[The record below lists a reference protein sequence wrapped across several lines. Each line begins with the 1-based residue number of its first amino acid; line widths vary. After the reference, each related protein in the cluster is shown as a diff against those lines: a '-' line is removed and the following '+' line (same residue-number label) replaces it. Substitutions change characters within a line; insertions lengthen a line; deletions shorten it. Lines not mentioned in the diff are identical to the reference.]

1 MTNAA
6 DETARSL
13 RLQNCAQPQAVYR
26 RLRRVAGDVLL
37 PGDYLQVRRVLAA
50 AALSSLPPNG
60 GPEKASPSAIPHSS
74 FLIPHSSFPLQTAL
88 ICAEEIEP
96 SRASLISILI
106 SPYVEPND
114 LALSNVRRQFGEDV
128 ERIVRGLA
136 RVAGLYEKNAS
147 IATENF
153 RQLLISFAEDMRVVF
168 IIIAERVNL
177 MRQLKD
183 RGTDEDRRRIATEAK
198 ELYAPL
204 AHKLGLYLI
213 KSELE
218 DLSLKYLEHDA
229 YYHIKEKLAQTKRA
243 RDLYIARFIQPVEE
257 KLQAA
262 GLRFHIKGRTKSI
275 HSIWQKMKKQKCPF
289 EGVYDLFA
297 IRVILDSAPEKEK
310 TDCWLVY
317 GIVTDM
323 YRPNPRRLRDWLSVP
338 KSNGYESLHTT
349 VMGPEGRWVEVQ
361 IRTERMDEI
370 AEHGLAAHWR
380 YKGVKE
386 SGAKE
391 EDFLALIRQA
401 LENHATD
408 GEMLLD
414 QFKVELYSD
423 EVFVFSPKGDLY
435 KLQKGATVLD
445 FAYAIHTNVGYHC
458 AGGKVNGK
466 NVPIR
471 TRLQSGD
478 QVEILTQPNQAP
490 KRDWLTIAHT
500 SKART
505 KIRQALNEQ
514 EQKAVAFAKEAFERR
529 LKNRKIDIDESLM
542 MKLLRQ
548 MGYKHVNDFY
558 RAIGEEQLDINTFVE
573 RYVEA
578 EKREQN
584 QLPPAPAHHAEEFS
598 QTQPSSA
605 SLQTGEEGQASL
617 LIDGSVKGVEYS
629 LAKCCNP
636 IYGDPVFGFVTIGRG
651 IKVHRQDCPNARRM
665 RDSHA
670 YRIIPARWVGKAG
683 ALYPVTLHIVGR
695 DDIGIVNNITSIIA
709 KHKNTVLRSIDIK
722 SSEDGLFSGS
732 LTLQIDDLGKLKTLL
747 GKLKEVKG
755 VKQVSR

>member
-1 MTNAA
+1 MDSSLFTLHSSLLIAA
-6 DETARSL
+6 
-13 RLQNCAQPQAVYR
+13 YR
-26 RLRRVAGDVLL
+26 RLLQAQVLTKEDVRCLRASAKAVEGEVPESYEARLL
-37 PGDYLQVRRVLAA
+37 GI
-50 AALSSLPPNG
+50 PPLLF
-60 GPEKASPSAIPHSS
+60 A
-74 FLIPHSSFPLQTAL
+74 LQTAV
-88 ICAEEIEP
+88 IYVEEVDP
-96 SRASLISILI
+96 SRTAILSILCRTI
-106 SPYVEPND
+106 GVDGS
-114 LALSNVRRQFGEDV
+114 AFGEEV
-128 ERIVRGLA
+128 QRIVRGIT
-136 RVAGLYEKNAS
+136 RVNSLYEKNAS
-147 IATENF
+147 LATENF

-177 MRQLKD
+177 MRQIKD
-183 RGTDEDRRRIATEAK
+183 KGSEEDRLRLSTEAK

-204 AHKLGLYLI
+204 AHKLGLYLL

-218 DLSLKYLEHDA
+218 DLALKYLEHDA

-243 RDLYIARFIQPVEE
+243 RDLYIARFIQPIEE
-257 KLQAA
+257 KLRSA

-297 IRVILDSAPEKEK
+297 IRVILDSQPEKEK

-391 EDFLALIRQA
+391 EDFLAVIRQA
-401 LENHATD
+401 LESHTTD
-408 GEMLLD
+408 GEALLD
-414 QFKVELYSD
+414 QFKVDLYSD

-435 KLQKGATVLD
+435 KLQKGSTVLD
-445 FAYAIHTNVGYHC
+445 FAYAIHTQVGFHC
-458 AGGKVNGK
+458 SGGRVNGK
-466 NVPIR
+466 NVPMR

-478 QVEILTQPNQAP
+478 QVEILTQPNQVP
-490 KRDWLTIAHT
+490 KRDWLTIAMT

-505 KIRQALNEQ
+505 KIRQALHEQ
-514 EQKAVAFAKEAFERR
+514 EQKAVTYAKEAFDRR
-529 LKNRKIDIDESLM
+529 IKNRKIEVDDSLM

-548 MGYKHVNDFY
+548 MGYKHTGDFY
-558 RAIGEEQLDINTFVE
+558 RDIAEETLDLNTFIDK
-573 RYVEA
+573 YIEA
-578 EKREQN
+578 QKRDQN
-584 QLPPAPAHHAEEFS
+584 QLPPAPGHHAEEYENIVS
-598 QTQPSSA
+598 
-605 SLQTGEEGQASL
+605 EEAAENKKDTL
-617 LIDGSVKGVEYS
+617 VLAGSVKGVEYS
-629 LAKCCNP
+629 LARCCNP
-636 IYGDPVFGFVTIGRG
+636 IYGDAVFGFVTIGRG

-665 RDSHA
+665 KDSHA
-670 YRIIPARWVGKAG
+670 YRIIPVRWAGKSG

-709 KHKNTVLRSIDIK
+709 KQKNVMLRSIDIK
-722 SSEDGLFSGS
+722 SSEDGLFGGTLS
-732 LTLQIDDLGKLKTLL
+732 LQIDDLGKLKLL
-747 GKLKEVKG
+747 INKLKEVKG
-755 VKQVSR
+755 VKNVSR

>member
-1 MTNAA
+1 MTGYEFSPL
-6 DETARSL
+6 DRSEL
-13 RLQNCAQPQAVYR
+13 LGVYR
-26 RLRRVAGDVLL
+26 RLRRQAGGVLQ
-37 PGDYLQVRRVLAA
+37 PGDFRKLRDAVARYDGATRPHAAEALGVNPVL
-50 AALSSLPPNG
+50 
-60 GPEKASPSAIPHSS
+60 
-74 FLIPHSSFPLQTAL
+74 FDMQTAL
-88 ICAEEIEP
+88 ICVEEIEQ
-96 SRASLISILI
+96 SRASIVSILLRA
-106 SPYVEPND
+106 YVTND
-114 LALSNVRRQFGEDV
+114 EGNLRREWGEDV
-128 ERIVRGLA
+128 ARIVRGIT
-136 RVAGLYEKNAS
+136 RVQALYSRGPEAAL
-147 IATENF
+147 ATENF

-183 RGTDEDRRRIATEAK
+183 RGSDEDRRRIATEAK

-243 RDLYIARFIQPVEE
+243 RDLYIAQFIEPVEQ
-257 KLQAA
+257 KLRAA
-262 GLRFHIKGRTKSI
+262 GLKFHIKGRTKSI
-275 HSIWQKMKKQKCPF
+275 HSIWQKMKKQRCPF

-297 IRVILDSAPEKEK
+297 IRVILDSPPEKEK

-380 YKGVKE
+380 YKGVRE
-386 SGAKE
+386 SGAGE
-391 EDFLALIRQA
+391 EGFLAAIRSA
-401 LENHATD
+401 LEAHTTD
-408 GEMLLD
+408 EDLLID

-435 KLQKGATVLD
+435 KLPKGATVLD

-458 AGGKVNGK
+458 CGGRVNGK
-466 NVPIR
+466 NQPMR
-471 TRLQSGD
+471 TKLQSGD
-478 QVEILTQPNQAP
+478 QVEVLTQPNQAP
-490 KRDWLTIAHT
+490 KRDWLTIAAT

-505 KIRQALNEQ
+505 KIRQAVNEQ
-514 EQKAVAFAKEAFERR
+514 EQRAVLYAKEAFERR
-529 LKNRKIDIDESLM
+529 LKNRKLDIDESLM

-548 MGYKHVNDFY
+548 MGYRHVNDFY
-558 RAIGEEQLDINTFVE
+558 RDVSEEQLDLNTFID
-573 RYVEA
+573 RYLEA
-578 EKREQN
+578 QKREAN
-584 QLPPAPAHHAEEFS
+584 QLPPAPAHHAEEYENI
-598 QTQPSSA
+598 A
-605 SLQTGEEGQASL
+605 GEELSEAHRDT
-617 LIDGSVKGVEYS
+617 LIIDKNVKGVEYS

-670 YRIIPARWVGKAG
+670 YRMLPAKWAGKGG

-709 KHKNTVLRSIDIK
+709 KQKNVLLRSIDIK
-722 SSEDGLFSGS
+722 SSEDGLFAGT
-732 LTLQIDDLGKLKTLL
+732 LALQIDDLGKLKVLMN
-747 GKLKEVKG
+747 KIKEVRG
-755 VKQVSR
+755 VKNVTR

>member
-1 MTNAA
+1 MTDAVYTFPP
-6 DETARSL
+6 EARTQL
-13 RLQNCAQPQAVYR
+13 LDTYR
-26 RLRRVAGDVLL
+26 RLRRVVADVLL
-37 PGDYLQVRRVLAA
+37 PGDYLQLRRVLAA
-50 AALSSLPPNG
+50 APSRLTMPLGSTEPAEALL
-60 GPEKASPSAIPHSS
+60 
-74 FLIPHSSFPLQTAL
+74 FDLQTAL
-88 ICAEEIEP
+88 ICAEEVEP
-96 SRASLISILI
+96 SRASLLSILLRA
-106 SPYVEPND
+106 YVEPND
-114 LALSNVRRQFGEDV
+114 IALSSVRKTFGEDV
-128 ERIVRGLA
+128 ARIVRGTA
-136 RVAGLYEKNAS
+136 RVGGLYEKNAS
-147 IATENF
+147 LATENF

-183 RGTDEDRRRIATEAK
+183 KGTDDERRRIATEAK

-243 RDLYIARFIQPVEE
+243 RDLYIARFIQPIEE

-262 GLRFHIKGRTKSI
+262 GLHFHIKGRTKSI

-297 IRVILDSAPEKEK
+297 IRVILDSLPEKEK

-317 GIVTDM
+317 GLVTDM

-391 EDFLALIRQA
+391 EDFLAVIRQA
-401 LENHATD
+401 LESHATD

-466 NVPIR
+466 NVPMR

-490 KRDWLTIAHT
+490 KRDWLSIAKT

-505 KIRQALNEQ
+505 KIRQAVNEQ

-529 LKNRKIDIDESLM
+529 LKNRKIEVDESLM

-558 RAIGEEQLDINTFVE
+558 RDIGEEQLDINTFIE
-573 RYVEA
+573 RYAEA

-584 QLPPAPAHHAEEFS
+584 QLPPAPTHHAEEYENLPATEFS
-598 QTQPSSA
+598 EAHKDT
-605 SLQTGEEGQASL
+605 LV
-617 LIDGSVKGVEYS
+617 IDGSVKGVEYS

-636 IYGDPVFGFVTIGRG
+636 IYGDAVFGFVTIGRG

-670 YRIIPARWVGKAG
+670 YRIIPARWAGKAG
-683 ALYPVTLHIVGR
+683 ALYPVTLHVVGR

-709 KHKNTVLRSIDIK
+709 KHKNVMLRSIDIK
-722 SSEDGLFSGS
+722 SSEDGLFAGS
-732 LTLQIDDLGKLKTLL
+732 LVLQIDDLGKLKVLIS
-747 GKLKEVKG
+747 KIKEVKG
-755 VKQVSR
+755 VKQVNR